1 MNLES
6 VELIDVS
13 SAIVNY
19 RFNEAHTN
27 VSRYLAN
34 VNLDKGP
41 DHWSYKAWEPAVGDI
56 DRYTLKN
63 WIGNGRYSDV
73 FAGLQDGERLVA
85 IKVLKPIEALRVR
98 RETKILSILSAHP
111 GITKMIDLVVDR
123 KYHIPSIVMEY
134 ADGRPWK
141 KLFWEMRMDDMR
153 WYLYRLLQALDFT
166 HKNGIMHRDVKPLN
180 IMCRDPKISL
190 VLGDWGLAE
199 FYHPTRRY
207 TTHIG
212 TPYYKSPEVVMGY
225 EFYDYSIDI
234 WCVGVI
240 LMEMLSLRIHFFD
253 SDSNL
258 KLIKQ
263 IARVVGGQ
271 KFVDYAAKYE
281 IPAPPSLIEKLRQY
295 QGVDFAELI
304 PPARAEFREPD
315 ALDLVSKLMVVDHKE
330 RLSAEEA
337 LKHPFFDPIRS
348 KC

>member
-41 DHWSYKAWEPAVGDI
+41 DHWSYKAWEPVVGDI

-141 KLFWEMRMDDMR
+141 KLFWTMRMDDMR
-153 WYLYRLLQALDFT
+153 WYLYRLLKALDFT

-234 WCVGVI
+234 WCVGVM

-253 SDSNL
+253 GDSNL

-271 KFVDYAAKYE
+271 KFVDYAAKYQ
-281 IPAPPSLIEKLRQY
+281 IPAPSSLIEKLRQY

-304 PPARAEFREPD
+304 PPVRADFRDPD
-315 ALDLVSKLMVVDHKE
+315 ALDLVRKLMVVDHKE

-337 LKHPFFDPIRS
+337 LNHPFFDPIRS